1 MSTFLADTAEDLT
14 VDGPSARFTYRRLGP
29 QGGVPLV
36 LVQRFRGTIDWWDPE
51 FLDYL
56 SADRDVILFDNVGI
70 GYTSGDPRDSVEGF
84 AEGAIEF
91 IDALG
96 LSTVDL
102 LGWSLGGIV
111 AQAVTNRRP
120 DLVRKLVVAGSCTGR
135 PRPRPTRHEPGRRRA
150 SWPSPRPPPTICSSC
165 STPTPRRR
173 GPAGMTTLSNV
184 STRLAAG
191 GPQVTEA
198 AAMGQLQAVAKILAI
213 PFDEVRSTLEAIKQP
228 VLYANGVHD
237 VMIPAVAS
245 YVAVQHLDD
254 ATLVLYSDA
263 GHAFLFQHAVPS
275 PLRSPTSW
283 LHDGCCLNPA
293 ARGRSPTATTVAG
306 LQALRRR
313 LPRPHTPTAVPLRPV
328 CRG

>member
-1 MSTFLADTAEDLT
+1 MNTFVADSAENLT

-29 QGGVPLV
+29 RGGVPLV

-56 SADRDVILFDNVGI
+56 SAEHDVILFDNVGI
-70 GYTSGDPRDSVEGF
+70 GYTTGEPRQSVDGF
-84 AEGAIEF
+84 ASGAIEF

-111 AQAVTNRRP
+111 AQAVTHRRP
-120 DLVRKLVVAGSCTGR
+120 ELVRKLVVAGSSPVG
-135 PRPRPTRHEPGRRRA
+135 PVPGQPDMNQDVISIMAKPEATVEDLLFLFYPDTEVAR
-150 SWPSPRPPPTICSSC
+150 S
-165 STPTPRRR
+165 R
-173 GPAGMTTLSNV
+173 GADHLKNV

-191 GPQVTEA
+191 GPQVSED
-198 AAMGQLQAVAKILAI
+198 AAMGQLQAVAKILAV

-254 ATLVLYSDA
+254 ATLLLYSDA
-263 GHAFLFQHAVPS
+263 GHAFLFQHARAFSAQVTNF
-275 PLRSPTSW
+275 L
-283 LHDGCCLNPA
+283 A
-293 ARGRSPTATTVAG
+293 A
-306 LQALRRR
+306 
-313 LPRPHTPTAVPLRPV
+313 
-328 CRG
+328 